1 MRHVGRPLR
10 LDDLPMFA
18 SDKQIAEAVVGK
30 DAAEKWLRERLP
42 TLASKPGF
50 PPIDAF
56 HGGRPV
62 KLVIR
67 FYDEYLGT
75 GAQASSAPRGVED
88 VSAWKPS
95 KHRA

>member
-1 MRHVGRPLR
+1 MKRAAAVVT
-10 LDDLPMFA
+10 LDALPMFA
-18 SDKQIAEAVVGK
+18 GDQEIAEAIVGRDK
-30 DAAEKWLRERLP
+30 AEKWMRDRLP

-75 GAQASSAPRGVED
+75 DSGQAIAPRGVAD
-88 VSAWKPS
+88 ASQWKRS
-95 KHRA
+95 RRQG